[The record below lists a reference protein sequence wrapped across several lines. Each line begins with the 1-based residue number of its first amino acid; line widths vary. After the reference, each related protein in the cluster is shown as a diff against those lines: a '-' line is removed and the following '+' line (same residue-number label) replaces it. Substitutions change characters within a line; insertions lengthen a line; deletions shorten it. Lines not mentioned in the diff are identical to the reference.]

1 MDPCVRKHG
10 LEYHYALKVENLC
23 GDPRADNVGAC
34 VSVIGFAF
42 YLQPIA
48 MPMLREMPPGEI
60 GYKILSFCMRTTIM
74 GALSFIMQSCCH
86 TSVTSSAPARAPP
99 SWVAPLM
106 YASPLPHCGW
116 FATPHV
122 VAVLC

>member
-1 MDPCVRKHG
+1 M
-10 LEYHYALKVENLC
+10 
-23 GDPRADNVGAC
+23 
-34 VSVIGFAF
+34 SVIGFAF

-74 GALSFIMQSCCH
+74 GALPFTMRLSCH
-86 TSVTSSAPARAPP
+86 TAATSSISACAPP
-99 SWVAPLM
+99 SWVPPLM
-106 YASPLPHCGW
+106 YATLLPHCGC